1 MRGKWKLPLVCVFV
15 LIMATL
21 MPACMSAEEHFEKGK
36 TYFDAGQLEE
46 AITEYSQAI
55 ELDPEYALAYHHRG
69 IAYAKKEQ
77 WDLAIAD
84 GTKAIELDPNIELDP
99 QYALAYNSRGIA
111 YAKKGQWDSAIT
123 DYTKVIELDPNFAP
137 AYGNRGVAYAKK
149 GQWDLAIA
157 DYSKAM
163 ELNPNYPPN
172 YHHRGTAYDK
182 KGQWDLAIADYT
194 KLISDF
200 PDAPLVAEARNALPR
215 CHYEWALSLFREGQY
230 HDANEKCGVI
240 KSQYP
245 NSTYASKVEKILKEY
260 SLLENAL
267 KYQQDKEY
275 DAAINEYKSLMSQ
288 YPDSIFAPRVNDSIS
303 ECYHEWALYLVQ
315 KKQYAEAL
323 NKYETVVEDYPDS
336 SWASKENAKTICE
349 PVMFRG
355 KRDEKKEA
363 TVVLAKACNADV
375 NELLPYLQQK
385 TTVIMYYAL
394 LKIGDPTTIEVLKE
408 ALNKFGNKDM
418 AVDYLNC
425 GNEELESAAES
436 WARRHGYRVVTVSG
450 YTPRTWGTGL

>member
-15 LIMATL
+15 LIMAIL

-99 QYALAYNSRGIA
+99 EYALAYNSRGIA

-230 HDANEKCGVI
+230 HDAIEKCGVI
-240 KSQYP
+240 KRQSP

-418 AVDYLNC
+418 ALDYLNC
-425 GNEELESAAES
+425 GNEELESAAET
-436 WARRHGYRVVTVSG
+436 WARRHGYRVVTVAG
-450 YTPRTWGTGL
+450 YAPRTWGTGL